1 MGPLVIEEILSA
13 SGIVAGV
20 AAIHI
25 LKYISDRWTEWL
37 KSNRDRGKIQRE
49 LNRNTSVQEL
59 LAVLRDHYNAS
70 RAKVFLFHNGEYYH
84 NGTGVEKFSLTNIVV
99 KSGMAYPYE
108 FNNFYTNQSISQS
121 LEIIKPICESDSVY
135 LLTESMPESSVWKDI
150 FRFNKIKAHL
160 FAKIDYK
167 GKIEGFVSVS
177 WHEDINRIP
186 QKQEIEEAA
195 TEIGILLRKRL

>member
-1 MGPLVIEEILSA
+1 MIEEILSET
-13 SGIVAGV
+13 GIVAGV
-20 AAIHI
+20 ATITVI
-25 LKYISDRWTEWL
+25 KYISDKCAQWL
-37 KSNRDRGKIQRE
+37 KSYRDRGKIQRE

-59 LAVLRDHYNAS
+59 LAVLRDHYKAS

-99 KSGMAYPYE
+99 KSGMAYPYD

-135 LLTESMPESSVWKDI
+135 LLTDSLPESSAWKDI

-160 FAKIDYK
+160 FAKIEYK

-177 WHEDINRIP
+177 WHEEINRIP

-195 TEIGILLRKRL
+195 TGIGILLRKKL